1 MSLPTINHKPLDLWL
16 LRKEV
21 HKMGGYDVVSN
32 AIFGLVGSNP
42 NLSLQVTKNKKWSDL
57 GRILGYGGVPGLSTQ
72 LKNSYTRVVLPFEQF
87 SDRVKNL
94 QSTPPTTHE
103 LKTHTNIQSV
113 KTSAAGPS
121 TEGDD
126 NSPPSSPLSATS
138 SPLSEPPDES
148 ESKDMSERRSESAKP
163 RRSPRTGSQEQTS
176 RAFGA
181 FPFSLRILTYP

>member
-1 MSLPTINHKPLDLWL
+1 
-16 LRKEV
+16 
-21 HKMGGYDVVSN
+21 
-32 AIFGLVGSNP
+32 
-42 NLSLQVTKNKKWSDL
+42 VTKSKKWSDL

-87 SDRVKNL
+87 SERVKNL
-94 QSTPPTTHE
+94 QSIPPATHE
-103 LKTHTNIQSV
+103 LKTHTNIQSAKIPV
-113 KTSAAGPS
+113 AGPS

-126 NSPPSSPLSATS
+126 NSPPSSPLTATS

-176 RAFGA
+176 RACGA
-181 FPFSLRILTYP
+181 FSFTQFFSQSLTFSSSPV